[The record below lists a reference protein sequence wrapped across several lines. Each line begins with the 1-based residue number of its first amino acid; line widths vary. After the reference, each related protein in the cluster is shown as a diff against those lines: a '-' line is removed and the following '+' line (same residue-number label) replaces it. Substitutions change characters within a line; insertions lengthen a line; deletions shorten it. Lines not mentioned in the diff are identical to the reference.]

1 MRDISVKQILKSL
14 DKKYLKKFT
23 YIKDIKKQLSHEEG
37 FAFTLSLDNLLVF
50 AVHKESIFN
59 KITSALFPE
68 PKERTLTAI
77 EKEIFSYNRYYKLRN
92 FVAEN
97 LFIDY
102 VDFVSVAN
110 GIYIPHVFVLKIKK
124 VVVSFWL
131 NEIHKH
137 ELDSINSRN
146 IIYSLKIYAN
156 LKLLENDSIHDRMYE
171 NHHDT
176 GL

>member
-50 AVHKESIFN
+50 SVHKERIFN
-59 KITSALFPE
+59 KIASTLFPGLT
-68 PKERTLTAI
+68 ERSLPAI
-77 EKEIFSYNRYYKLRN
+77 EKEVFSYYRYYKLRD

-102 VDFVSVAN
+102 VEFVSVAN
-110 GIYIPHVFVLKIKK
+110 SIYIPHVFILKIRK

-131 NEIHKH
+131 NEIHKQ

-146 IIYSLKIYAN
+146 IIYSLNIHAK
-156 LKLLENDSIHDRMYE
+156 LKLLEYDSIHDRIYE
-171 NHHDT
+171 NRDDT
-176 GL
+176 CL